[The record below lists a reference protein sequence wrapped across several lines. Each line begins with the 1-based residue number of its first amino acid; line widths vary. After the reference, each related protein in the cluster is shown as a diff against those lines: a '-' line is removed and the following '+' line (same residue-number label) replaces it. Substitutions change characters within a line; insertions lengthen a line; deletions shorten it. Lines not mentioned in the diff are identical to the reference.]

1 MGAGKSTVGRA
12 LAQILGFEFVDSD
25 TEIEARTGA
34 DIPWIFEIEGE
45 SGFRD
50 RESKVLE
57 DISSRDTVVMATGG
71 GAILRDENRRVLSER
86 GFVVYLEATLREQV
100 RRTSKDQKRP
110 LLAGQDRRR
119 VLTDLMDTREPLY
132 KEIADLTLPTTKRNA
147 RQLAELIV
155 AALKGVVPV
164 SGP

>member
-12 LAQILGFEFVDSD
+12 LAQLLDFEFFDSD
-25 TEIEARTGA
+25 TEIEQRTGA

-50 RESKVLE
+50 REAKVLE
-57 DISSRDTVVMATGG
+57 EISSRGAIVMATGG

-86 GFVVYLEATLREQV
+86 GFVVYLQATLREQV

-119 VLTDLMDTREPLY
+119 VLTDLMAIREPLY
-132 KEIADLTLPTTKRNA
+132 KEIADLTLPTAKQNA
-147 RQLAELIV
+147 RQLAEQIV
-155 AALKGVVPV
+155 SALGEPV
-164 SGP
+164 SDPRS

>member
-25 TEIEARTGA
+25 AEIEARTGA

-50 RESKVLE
+50 RETKVIE

-71 GAILRDENRRVLSER
+71 GAILRGENRSVLSKR
-86 GFVVYLEATLREQV
+86 GFVVYLEATLREQI
-100 RRTSKDQKRP
+100 RRTSTDQQRP

-119 VLTDLMDTREPLY
+119 VLTELMATREPLY

-147 RQLAELIV
+147 RQLAEQIV
-155 AALKGVVPV
+155 SALEEVVRAA
-164 SGP
+164 GP

>member
-12 LAQILGFEFVDSD
+12 LAQILGLEFVDSD
-25 TEIEARTGA
+25 AEIEQRTGA

-50 RESKVLE
+50 REAKVLA
-57 DISSRDTVVMATGG
+57 DISSRDGIVMATGG
-71 GAILRDENRRVLSER
+71 GAILRDENRSILSER

-119 VLTDLMDTREPLY
+119 VLTDLMAIREPLY
-132 KEIADLTLPTTKRNA
+132 QEIADLRLSTAERNA
-147 RQLAELIV
+147 KQLAEQIV
-155 AALKGVVPV
+155 AAL
-164 SGP
+164 SGATSV

>member
-25 TEIEARTGA
+25 AEIEARTGA
-34 DIPWIFEIEGE
+34 DIHWIFEIEGE

-50 RESKVLE
+50 REARAIE
-57 DISSRDTVVMATGG
+57 DISSRSAIVMATGG

-110 LLAGQDRRR
+110 LLSGQDKRR
-119 VLTDLMDTREPLY
+119 VLTDLMAVREPLY

-147 RQLAELIV
+147 RQLAEQIV
-155 AALKGVVPV
+155 SALGGPV
-164 SGP
+164 SDSRS

>member
-25 TEIEARTGA
+25 AEIEARTGA

-50 RESKVLE
+50 RETKVIE
-57 DISSRDTVVMATGG
+57 DVSSRDTVVMATGG
-71 GAILRDENRRVLSER
+71 GAILRDENRSVLTKR

-100 RRTSKDQKRP
+100 RRTSKDQQRP
-110 LLAGQDRRR
+110 LLSGQDRRR
-119 VLTDLMDTREPLY
+119 VLTELMATREPLY
-132 KEIADLTLPTTKRNA
+132 KEIADLTLPTAKRNA
-147 RQLAELIV
+147 RQLAEQIV
-155 AALKGVVPV
+155 SALEGVVPA

>member
-25 TEIEARTGA
+25 AEIEARTGA

-50 RESKVLE
+50 RETKVIE
-57 DISSRDTVVMATGG
+57 DVSSRDTVVMATGG
-71 GAILRDENRRVLSER
+71 GAILRGENRSVLSKR
-86 GFVVYLEATLREQV
+86 GFVVYLEATLREQI
-100 RRTSKDQKRP
+100 RRTSKDQQRP

-119 VLTDLMDTREPLY
+119 VLTELMATREPLY

-147 RQLAELIV
+147 RQLAEQIV
-155 AALKGVVPV
+155 SALEEVVPAAG
-164 SGP
+164 S